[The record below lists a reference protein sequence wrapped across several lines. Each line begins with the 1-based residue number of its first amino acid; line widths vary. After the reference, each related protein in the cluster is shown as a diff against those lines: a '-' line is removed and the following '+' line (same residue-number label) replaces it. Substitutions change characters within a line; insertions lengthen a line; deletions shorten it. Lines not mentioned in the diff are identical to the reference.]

1 MNRKPYII
9 LAALLL
15 TLAASGQTQEATIK
29 RSVTLYNPYK
39 PTLQDATKRALLPA
53 ADDTSRVRI
62 DFTYDFVPGTFVPE
76 YKISP
81 IKAAAISPD
90 PLPELQKG
98 YVNLGFG
105 TYLTPFLEV
114 SLTNDRS
121 KDHTIGLY
129 TRSFLSGGRM
139 TLENDDI
146 VYTGFM
152 DNQALLYGKKYY
164 KRSRLDSDIDF
175 RQMSRYAYGYDTDI
189 TGWEPERDE
198 IRSVY
203 YDLTGRVRYFTMEPD
218 SSDLNWD
225 ATLKYNLFSR
235 AGDGTQH
242 NPGLSVRGGK
252 NMFGF
257 YGGADVDYDLW
268 IFSESLDTKARNLL
282 SLAPYITKGTEEWRF
297 RFGIKIVA
305 DIKEDY
311 DPLSG
316 GDIKPYVYFYP
327 DVMFTF
333 RIIPEFLRFNAS
345 IDGSL
350 DNNQAKTTVYVNPY
364 IMPGSTLFTLRNT
377 DNKLRVAAGIAGNV
391 NVSATYALNVSYT
404 LSDDLLLF
412 MNDTLGVGN
421 YFVPVYDDG
430 DMLRVHGEMSYP
442 FNSKLSFALD
452 GNYYRY
458 SLTGQEYAWH
468 RPDWDG
474 TLRADYNLRNKI
486 VASAAV
492 TLIGQRHALV
502 KAPEKVVKLEMH
514 PNLNLGAEYRYTRVM
529 SFWVRANNLSYKK
542 YYEWNYYPAHNFMIL
557 AGFTYSL

>member
-15 TLAASGQTQEATIK
+15 TLAASGQTEEATIK

-39 PTLQDATKRALLPA
+39 PTLQDATKRAVLPA
-53 ADDTSRVRI
+53 ADDTTKVRI
-62 DFTYDFVPGTFVPE
+62 DFNYDFVPGTFVPE

-81 IKAAAISPD
+81 IKAAALSPD

-105 TYLTPFLEV
+105 TYLTPFLEL

-121 KDHTIGLY
+121 KDHTIGVY

-198 IRSVY
+198 IKSVY

-242 NPGLSVRGGK
+242 NPGLSARGGK

-257 YGGADVDYDLW
+257 YGGAAVDYDLW

-316 GDIKPYVYFYP
+316 GDIKPYMYFYP
-327 DVMFTF
+327 DVLFTF
-333 RIIPEFLRFNAS
+333 RVIPEFLRFNAS

-377 DNKLRVAAGIAGNV
+377 DNKLRVAAGISGNID
-391 NVSATYALNVSYT
+391 VSATYALNVSYT
-404 LSDDLLLF
+404 LSDDILLF

-458 SLTGQEYAWH
+458 SLTGQDYAWH

-474 TLRADYNLRNKI
+474 TFRADYNLRNKI
-486 VASAAV
+486 VASAAI

-514 PNLNLGAEYRYTRVM
+514 PNLNLGAEYRYTKVM

>member
-404 LSDDLLLF
+404 LSDDILLF

-529 SFWVRANNLSYKK
+529 SFWVRANNISYKK

>member
-39 PTLQDATKRALLPA
+39 PTLQDATKRAVLPA
-53 ADDTSRVRI
+53 ADDTSKVRI
-62 DFTYDFVPGTFVPE
+62 DFKYDFVPGTFVPE

-81 IKAAAISPD
+81 IKAAALSPD

-105 TYLTPFLEV
+105 TYLTPFLEL

-129 TRSFLSGGRM
+129 TRSFLSGGTM

-189 TGWEPERDE
+189 TGWEPERDD
-198 IRSVY
+198 IKSVY
-203 YDLTGRVRYFTMEPD
+203 YDLTGRVRYFTIEPD

-257 YGGADVDYDLW
+257 YGGAAVDYDLW

-297 RFGIKIVA
+297 RFGIRIVA

-316 GDIKPYVYFYP
+316 GDIKTYMYFYP
-327 DVMFTF
+327 DVLFTF

-377 DNKLRVAAGIAGNV
+377 DNKLRVAAGIAGNI

-404 LSDDLLLF
+404 LSDDILLF

-421 YFVPVYDDG
+421 YFLPVYDDG

-458 SLTGQEYAWH
+458 SLTGQDYAWH

-474 TLRADYNLRNKI
+474 TFRADYNLRNKI
-486 VASAAV
+486 VASAAI
-492 TLIGQRHALV
+492 TLVGQRHALV

-514 PNLNLGAEYRYTRVM
+514 PNLNLGAEYRYTKAM

>member
-39 PTLQDATKRALLPA
+39 PTLQDATKRAVLPA
-53 ADDTSRVRI
+53 ADDTSKVRI

-81 IKAAAISPD
+81 IKAAALSPD

-105 TYLTPFLEV
+105 TYLTPFLEL

-203 YDLTGRVRYFTMEPD
+203 YDLTGRVRYFTIEPD

-242 NPGLSVRGGK
+242 NPGLSVSGGK

-257 YGGADVDYDLW
+257 YGGAAVDYDLW

-297 RFGIKIVA
+297 RFGIRIVA

-316 GDIKPYVYFYP
+316 GDIKPYMYFYP

-377 DNKLRVAAGIAGNV
+377 DNKLRVAAGIGGNI

-404 LSDDLLLF
+404 LSDDILLF

-421 YFVPVYDDG
+421 YFLPVYDDG

-474 TLRADYNLRNKI
+474 TFRADYNLRNKI
-486 VASAAV
+486 VASAAI
-492 TLIGQRHALV
+492 TLVGQRHALV

-514 PNLNLGAEYRYTRVM
+514 PNLNLGAEYRYTKVM

>member
-1 MNRKPYII
+1 MNRKPYIL
-9 LAALLL
+9 LAVLLL
-15 TLAASGQTQEATIK
+15 TVAASGQTQEESIK

-39 PTLQDATKRALLPA
+39 PTLQDATKRAVLPA
-53 ADDTSRVRI
+53 ADDTSKVRI
-62 DFTYDFVPGTFVPE
+62 DFNYDFVPGTFVPE
-76 YKISP
+76 YKVSP
-81 IKAAAISPD
+81 IKSAALSPD

-98 YVNLGFG
+98 YVNLGVG
-105 TYLTPFLEV
+105 TYLTPFLEL

-129 TRSFLSGGRM
+129 ARSFLSGGRM

-164 KRSRLDSDIDF
+164 KRARLDSDIDF

-189 TGWEPERDE
+189 AGWEPEKDE

-257 YGGADVDYDLW
+257 YGGAAVDYDLW
-268 IFSESLDTKARNLL
+268 IFSQSIDTKARNLL

-297 RFGIKIVA
+297 RFGVRIVA
-305 DIKEDY
+305 DIKEDH
-311 DPLSG
+311 DPMSG
-316 GDIKPYVYFYP
+316 GDIKPYMYFYP
-327 DVMFTF
+327 DVSFTF
-333 RIIPEFLRFNAS
+333 RVIPEFLRFNAS

-350 DNNQAKTTVYVNPY
+350 DNNQAKTTAYVNPY
-364 IMPGSTLFTLRNT
+364 LIPGDTLFTLRNT
-377 DNKLRVAAGIAGNV
+377 DNKLRIAAGFSGNM

-404 LSDDLLLF
+404 LSDDILLF

-430 DMLRVHGEMSYP
+430 DILRVHGEMSYP
-442 FNSKLSFALD
+442 FNSKLSFTLD

-458 SLTGQEYAWH
+458 SLTGQDYAWH

-474 TLRADYNLRNKI
+474 TFRADYNLRNKI
-486 VASAAV
+486 IATAAI

-502 KAPEKVVKLEMH
+502 KAPEKVVRLDMH
-514 PNLNLGAEYRYTRVM
+514 PNLNLGAEYRYTKAM

-557 AGFTYSL
+557 AGITYSL

>member
-529 SFWVRANNLSYKK
+529 SFWVRANNISYKK

>member
-53 ADDTSRVRI
+53 ADDTSKVRI

-81 IKAAAISPD
+81 IKAASLSPD

-121 KDHTIGLY
+121 KDHTIGLF
-129 TRSFLSGGRM
+129 TRSYLSGGRM

-268 IFSESLDTKARNLL
+268 IFSESLDTKARNLF
-282 SLAPYITKGTEEWRF
+282 SLAPYVTKGTEEWRF

-316 GDIKPYVYFYP
+316 GDIKPYMYFYP
-327 DVMFTF
+327 DVLFTF

-364 IMPGSTLFTLRNT
+364 LMPGSTLFTLRNT

-391 NVSATYALNVSYT
+391 NVSATYAFNVSYT
-404 LSDDLLLF
+404 LSDDILLF

-474 TLRADYNLRNKI
+474 TFRADYNLRNKI
-486 VASAAV
+486 VASAAL